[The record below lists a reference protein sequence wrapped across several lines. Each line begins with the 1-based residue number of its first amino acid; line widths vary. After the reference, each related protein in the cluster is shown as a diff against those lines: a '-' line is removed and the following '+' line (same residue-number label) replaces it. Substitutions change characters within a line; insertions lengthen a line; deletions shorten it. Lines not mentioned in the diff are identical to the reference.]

1 MKLQVESE
9 LAASNASKWRYMPGL
24 DGLRALSVLAVI
36 VYHLNS
42 SWLPGGL
49 LGVGVFFTLSGYLI
63 TDQLL
68 IEWQSTRRIDLKGF
82 WIKRVR
88 RLMPAMIFMLA
99 IVSLW
104 LLIFDRTRL
113 FQLQGDFVSVF
124 LYFNNWWLIFHKV
137 SYFESWG
144 PPSPIGHLW
153 SLAIEE
159 QFYFIWPL
167 VLALVL
173 RWVNRRGIIF
183 VLTLVG
189 VLASILV
196 MAFVYQPGMDP
207 SRVYYGTDTRAFAL
221 LIGGALAVIWPSK
234 KIAKQT
240 TGKSSVVL
248 DLVGGAGLVGIL
260 VMMFT
265 TNAYNASLYVGGL
278 ALFSV
283 ICAIVI
289 AVVTHPASLLGK
301 VMGSKPLRW
310 LGKRSYSL
318 YIWHY
323 PVIVLTSTSLGK
335 EETHMITVLL
345 QMLLSFI
352 LAAFSYACIEEPFRR
367 GVIQRQ
373 LLTDLRSP
381 VRLRYVLMVTILPI
395 QLFVISCSSNLFDVK
410 SSASAATIHSE
421 VTTVNTTATDSSP
434 NVPLVS
440 ISQQSS
446 SATLSTYSPSLSQ
459 AIVQS
464 PTPTTTPPPT
474 EAPPKPQ
481 VENDQMITAI
491 GDSVILDAAPFLEKL
506 LPGIV
511 VDGKI
516 GRQMSQLQGVIDE
529 LRSKNLLGKRII
541 IELGTNGAFNPDQLR
556 SVLTSL
562 GDMKQIIL
570 VNTRVPRD
578 WQNQVNATLSKV
590 ASEFPQATVVDWYK
604 ASKGKEKYFAQDGVH
619 LKEEGASSYASLL
632 SEAVLRAK
640 K

>member
-1 MKLQVESE
+1 MHVESE
-9 LAASNASKWRYMPGL
+9 LTASNDASKWRYMPGL

-68 IEWQSTRRIDLKGF
+68 IEWRTTRRIDLKTF

-88 RLMPAMIFMLA
+88 RLMPAMLFMLA

-124 LYFNNWWLIFHKV
+124 FYFNNWWLIFHKV
-137 SYFESWG
+137 SYFESFG

-167 VLALVL
+167 VLALLL
-173 RWVNRRGIIF
+173 RYVNRRGILLI
-183 VLTLVG
+183 LTLVG
-189 VLASILV
+189 VFASMFV

-207 SRVYYGTDTRAFAL
+207 SRIYYGTDTRAFAL
-221 LIGGALAVIWPSK
+221 LAGGALAIIWPSK
-234 KIAKQT
+234 KITKQT
-240 TGKSSVVL
+240 TGKSSVIL
-248 DLVGGAGLVGIL
+248 DLIGGAGLVGIL
-260 VMMFT
+260 VMMVT

-283 ICAIVI
+283 ISAIVI
-289 AVVTHPASLLGK
+289 AVITHPTSLLGK

-323 PVIVLTSTSLGK
+323 PVIVLTSTSFDK
-335 EETHMITVLL
+335 QETHISTILL
-345 QMLLSFI
+345 QILLSLI
-352 LAAFSYACIEEPFRR
+352 LAAFSYTCIEEPFRR

-373 LLTDLRSP
+373 WLTNLRSP
-381 VRLRYVLMVTILPI
+381 VRLRYVLMIIILPI
-395 QLFVISCSSNLFDVK
+395 QLFAISCSNNLFAVK

-421 VTTVNTTATDSSP
+421 VTTINTSTTDSTLDIP
-434 NVPLVS
+434 FVS
-440 ISQQSS
+440 SSQIQSS
-446 SATLSTYSPSLSQ
+446 TTSSSQ

-464 PTPTTTPPPT
+464 PTPPPAEVSP
-474 EAPPKPQ
+474 PPKPQ
-481 VENDQMITAI
+481 VNNDQSVTAI

-556 SVLTSL
+556 DVMSSL
-562 GDMKQIIL
+562 GDAKQIIL
-570 VNTRVPRD
+570 VNTRVPRN
-578 WQNQVNATLSKV
+578 WQDQVNTTLSKV
-590 ASEFPQATVVDWYK
+590 AAEFPQATIVDWYK
-604 ASKGKEKYFAQDGVH
+604 ASKGKESYFVQDGVH
-619 LKEEGASSYASLL
+619 LKEEGASYYASLL
-632 SEAVLRAK
+632 SKAVKRAGK
-640 K
+640 